1 MKPITLAAPS
11 GRGGKRT
18 QSDPAIPRGRR
29 GNSGE
34 LPGGWLLCSK
44 FLCGREGASQGA
56 TPGGSMVLTAAD
68 LAFFAEHGWVVAK
81 GVISREQAARTAQEV
96 WDFAGLDPDDPDS
109 WYAEEDGAT
118 PRPINTLM
126 YHGQAEWEN
135 RVAPRV
141 HEAFAAIW
149 GSERLWTSHDSVNL
163 NLPSR
168 DPEAGEHAMHWDCD
182 LRLLSLAEA
191 KAERPIVGGVQG
203 VLYLVRRLAP
213 PPLTP
218 PPRVPT
224 LTLRSG
230 AQVDTPPE
238 NGAFECLDG
247 FHLKL
252 DAWLDTLP
260 EGTESIVK
268 AMNEEFRGQ
277 AHRVGASAGDL
288 VICGFSAPL
297 PLPLHAR
304 LRQPTSP
311 PCSPNTHERSD
322 Y

>member
-1 MKPITLAAPS
+1 MA
-11 GRGGKRT
+11 
-18 QSDPAIPRGRR
+18 
-29 GNSGE
+29 
-34 LPGGWLLCSK
+34 
-44 FLCGREGASQGA
+44 
-56 TPGGSMVLTAAD
+56 VTAAD

-135 RVAPRV
+135 RTAPRV

-203 VLYLVRRLAP
+203 VLYLVRRCLPARCP
-213 PPLTP
+213 PPARCLLTS
-218 PPRVPT
+218 
-224 LTLRSG
+224 LRRWTRRRRTARSS
-230 AQVDTPPE
+230 AWTASTSSWTP
-238 NGAFECLDG
+238 GWTRCR
-247 FHLKL
+247 
-252 DAWLDTLP
+252 
-260 EGTESIVK
+260 
-268 AMNEEFRGQ
+268 RG
-277 AHRVGASAGDL
+277 R
-288 VICGFSAPL
+288 
-297 PLPLHAR
+297 
-304 LRQPTSP
+304 SP
-311 PCSPNTHERSD
+311 SSRR
-322 Y
+322 